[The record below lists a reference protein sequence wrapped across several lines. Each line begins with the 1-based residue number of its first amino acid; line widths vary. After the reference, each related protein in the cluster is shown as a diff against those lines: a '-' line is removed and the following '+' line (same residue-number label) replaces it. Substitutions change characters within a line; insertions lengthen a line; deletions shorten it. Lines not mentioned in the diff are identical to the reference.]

1 MGLSCFFSL
10 CCWFLTQTTYHAA
23 VIITSSSAGMNTSSG
38 VQTRASRADWSNRA
52 TVEFAMKV
60 RKLFVVHSE
69 GELFYSR
76 PRRKKCHVSD
86 VAETMRLIEVL
97 RLLS

>member
-10 CCWFLTQTTYHAA
+10 CL
-23 VIITSSSAGMNTSSG
+23 IITSSSAGMNTSSG
-38 VQTRASRADWSNRA
+38 VRTRASRADWSNRA

-60 RKLFVVHSE
+60 GKL
-69 GELFYSR
+69 

>member
-23 VIITSSSAGMNTSSG
+23 VIITST
-38 VQTRASRADWSNRA
+38 SRADWSNRA

-60 RKLFVVHSE
+60 GKLFVVHSE